1 MNQYIKDFFHVI
13 RNCSVENT
21 YKMSWSKSIVECCVE
36 NPSQNV
42 ISFKDISHNVFK
54 YYWDQTIHFDLQQ
67 SPNPNPKPKSP
78 NPNPNPPP
86 SYITYVIEEIT
97 KYQKKYGKKPVMF
110 LRVQDK
116 IELDYKRMVRILKSN
131 VCSRFLKVDGK
142 EYNLYELDK
151 KNSTITV
158 HHPEQLK
165 EYSDFLFES
174 INYRWTQILEN
185 FNHSPRISKK
195 VKIIDLQE
203 IKRGSLGKFRKY
215 LDLMG
220 TKCFICEKEIENE
233 TPSIDHVI
241 PWSYMYS
248 NDIWNLVNTHRSCN
262 SSKSNILVKEETI
275 NKLEKRNVKLL
286 KLLSN
291 KGIEDKQKN
300 ELKLSIDRNLVKSF
314 WNGFNG

>member
-67 SPNPNPKPKSP
+67 SPNPNL
-78 NPNPNPPP
+78 PPEF
-86 SYITYVIEEIT
+86 ITYVKGKIT
-97 KYQKKYGKKPVMF
+97 DYQLEYGKKPLMF

-116 IELDYKRMVRILKSN
+116 IELDYKRMVRILKSD
-131 VCSRFLKVDGK
+131 VCWRFLKVDGK
-142 EYNLYELDK
+142 EYPLYELDK

-158 HHPEQLK
+158 PYPEQLM
-165 EYSDFLFES
+165 EYSEFLFES

-195 VKIIDLQE
+195 VKVIDLQE

-215 LDLMG
+215 LDLLG
-220 TKCFICEKEIENE
+220 EKCFLCGEIIKNE

-241 PWSYMYS
+241 PWSYMFS
-248 NDIWNLVNTHRSCN
+248 DDIWNLVYTHKSCN
-262 SSKSNILVKEETI
+262 SSKSDILVQEETI
-275 NKLEKRNVKLL
+275 KRLEKRNVKLL
-286 KLLSN
+286 ELLSGQEIKN
-291 KGIEDKQKN
+291 KQKE
-300 ELKLSIDRNLVKSF
+300 ELKFSIDRNWVMKF
-314 WNGFNG
+314 WIGFNG